1 MNKSAASKLGLAV
14 LISGNGSNLQALIDR
29 IAAGTLDAE
38 IRIVISNTAGAY
50 GLQRAARAGIPHT
63 VVDHTAFASREA
75 FDAALIEALER
86 SDGIDLVVLA
96 GFMRILTAAFIDRY
110 AHRIINI
117 HPSLLPKYPGL
128 DTHQRVLEAGDQE
141 HGASVHFVTTDLDA
155 GPVIIQA
162 RVPVKPDDTP
172 ERLQKRV
179 HSVEY
184 QILPQAIQWIAEGR
198 LQISGDSV
206 LLDGAHSPQQDYLE
220 PC

>member
-1 MNKSAASKLGLAV
+1 MNKPAAPKLGLAV
-14 LISGNGSNLQALIDR
+14 LISGNGSNLQAIIDR
-29 IAAGTLDAE
+29 IAAGKLDAE
-38 IRIVISNTAGAY
+38 IRIVISNIAGAY
-50 GLQRAARAGIPHT
+50 GLQRAAKADIPHT
-63 VVDHTAFASREA
+63 VVDHTAFASREE
-75 FDAALIEALER
+75 FDAALIETLER

-110 AHRIINI
+110 AHRVINI

-128 DTHQRVLEAGDQE
+128 DTHQRVLEVGDQE
-141 HGASVHFVTTDLDA
+141 HGASVHFVTTGLDA

-162 RVPVKPDDTP
+162 RVPVMPDDTP

-184 QILPQAIQWIAEGR
+184 KILPQAIQWIAEGR
-198 LQISGDSV
+198 LQISGNSV
-206 LLDGAHSPQQDYLE
+206 LLDGARSPLQDYLE

>member
-1 MNKSAASKLGLAV
+1 MNKPAASKLGLAV
-14 LISGNGSNLQALIDR
+14 LISGNGSNLQAIIDR

-38 IRIVISNTAGAY
+38 IRIVISNTADAY
-50 GLQRAARAGIPHT
+50 GLQRAARAGIPYT
-63 VVDHTAFASREA
+63 VIDHAAFANREA
-75 FDAALIEALER
+75 FDAALIDTLER

-128 DTHQRVLEAGDQE
+128 DTHQRVLDAGDQE

-162 RVPVKPDDTP
+162 RVPVMPDDTP

-206 LLDGAHSPQQDYLE
+206 LLDGARSPSQDYLE